1 MTSDDAAPKRGGLMR
16 FAPLLIILAALGLAF
31 AMGWHKYLSL
41 DTLRDQRESLQAF
54 VAANLVLAILLYA
67 GAYVLVV
74 ATSLP
79 GAGFMTLAGGFMFG
93 VWLGGPVT
101 IIAATIGACLVF
113 LAVRY
118 AFADTMREKAGPFIR
133 KLQDGFE
140 KNAFNYLL
148 SLRLIPAVPFFGVNI
163 ASAFLNVKL
172 RDFFFATLIGIVP
185 GTLVYSS
192 IGAGLGAVFDAG
204 GEPNLSLVARPEIL
218 LPLIGLGLLSLLP
231 VFAKALK
238 RNKDATS

>member
-1 MTSDDAAPKRGGLMR
+1 MR